1 MIYSHRRRPALKGFK
16 FTLFFSAG
24 LLPIILGVAGA
35 LLLLLIVLAVVCVL
49 KK

>member
-1 MIYSHRRRPALKGFK
+1 MLHAPVVV
-16 FTLFFSAG
+16 SAD

-35 LLLLLIVLAVVCVL
+35 LLLLFIVLGVVCTL